1 MIEREREEGSKRIE
15 DVVGFVEEREGV
27 GRVNFEASRRTIRRE
42 KMMKVELKE
51 KELILICVWERG
63 RRRRRRR

>member
-42 KMMKVELKE
+42 KMKVELKE
-51 KELILICVWERG
+51 KELILICV
-63 RRRRRRR
+63 